1 MTPADIDA
9 LDASFEAID
18 EWRGD
23 IVVRL
28 AGRFVRIHVA
38 DRHVER
44 LIEHAFGHLRHQ
56 LGAERPTLEVRV
68 AVGDVPGN
76 ALSDEPSG
84 AVGVFRLPGGGV
96 GVHHVGR
103 QLELYRPSL
112 GIDLLV
118 TAEAATDPELLSH
131 PMAATMAA
139 WALDHD
145 LLAMHSAAVEVDG
158 RGVLLIG
165 ASGAGKSTTAMACA
179 AAGLGFLGD
188 DLCLVDPRSRTVHSW
203 YSTMKLFDD
212 SASAIGSTKWSTMAT
227 NRLGKAVVGLSSAD
241 GIKLVNEAPL
251 VALVVLDIDDGSGRR
266 LIDLPRTEVMPA
278 MRCTAVPLPGSMA
291 PWLSGVATL
300 AHALPAFRLPLGWHL
315 DDVVAAIREAAA
327 RGSTT

>member
-9 LDASFEAID
+9 LDASLDAID
-18 EWRGD
+18 EWRD
-23 IVVRL
+23 DMVVCL
-28 AGRFVRIHVA
+28 AGRILRIRVA
-38 DRHVER
+38 DQRVEQ
-44 LIEHAFGHLRHQ
+44 LIELAFGHLRHQ
-56 LGAERPTLEVRV
+56 LGAERPTLELRV
-68 AVGDVPGN
+68 AIGDVPGSH
-76 ALSDEPSG
+76 LTEPSD

-96 GVHHVGR
+96 AVHHEGR
-103 QLELYRPSL
+103 QLELYRPSI

-118 TAEAATDPELLSH
+118 AAQAATDPELLSH

-139 WALDHD
+139 WALDHH

-188 DLCLVDPRSRTVHSW
+188 DLCLVDPHSRTVYGW
-203 YSTMKLFDD
+203 YGTMKLFDD
-212 SASAIGSTKWSTMAT
+212 SAAAIGSTKWSTMAT

-241 GIKLVNEAPL
+241 GIRLVDEAPL
-251 VALVVLDIDDGSGRR
+251 VALVVLDIDDGMGPR
-266 LIDLPRTEVMPA
+266 LIDLPRTKVIPA
-278 MRCTAVPLPGSMA
+278 MRCTAVPLPGAMA

-300 AHALPAFRLPLGWHL
+300 ARALPAFRVPLGWHL
-315 DDVVAAIREAAA
+315 DDVVASIREAAA
-327 RGSTT
+327 RGCIT

>member
-18 EWRGD
+18 EWRCD

-212 SASAIGSTKWSTMAT
+212 SASAIGSTKWSTMA
-227 NRLGKAVVGLSSAD
+227 AVSGL
-241 GIKLVNEAPL
+241 
-251 VALVVLDIDDGSGRR
+251 
-266 LIDLPRTEVMPA
+266 
-278 MRCTAVPLPGSMA
+278 
-291 PWLSGVATL
+291 LS
-300 AHALPAFRLPLGWHL
+300 
-315 DDVVAAIREAAA
+315 
-327 RGSTT
+327 